1 MSRCDRSTRR
11 RRSTICSTDPLCSQ
25 EWWWGA
31 VHAFNWTPPGPGVP
45 VTMIDSGTDLTHEEF
60 PAGRTRPRSTRRPS
74 HPSTWT
80 SSTAP
85 PVLGRRRA
93 RQCRRARRD
102 LSACEAPALGREPRR
117 RPQVGDEIAGLSA
130 AVAHGPGVI
139 NLSLGGTEAAAD
151 RGARDPVRVRERLAD
166 RRRGRELRR
175 ARAIRRS
182 TLRGSRT
189 CSRSARPTKAAASPP
204 SPAPLRRWT
213 SWRPA
218 RTSRSRSPAAFNSS
232 GYAVFDG
239 TSFSA
244 PLTSGA
250 AAGVWT
256 LKPTLTNTQLFDI
269 MRHSASGSG
278 WSRTRGYGALDVA
291 AAVTRKAPAP
301 DQQEPN
307 EDVFLVKPGGL
318 SDGAGHRSP
327 HRPESAR
334 RSRPGSRAAT
344 TPRTSTAPTCRRGE
358 ARVNVRTNANV
369 DLEVWGSAHAHG
381 LRARRRGRT
390 RDLLGLSAH
399 AGARPSASSRSSPR
413 STSTWNVFLGKK
425 PREAGYRSG
434 PLHRSTVAAA

>member
-11 RRSTICSTDPLCSQ
+11 RRSIVCSTDPLCSQ

-60 PAGRTRPRSTRRPS
+60 SARPDTTALNTQTVTPVNLDEQ
-74 HPSTWT
+74 HGTAT
-80 SSTAP
+80 SS
-85 PVLGRRRA
+85 VVG
-93 RQCRRARRD
+93 
-102 LSACEAPALGREPRR
+102 APANTVGLVGIYPLAKLQLWDAS
-117 RPQVGDEIAGLSA
+117 PGGVLTVGDEIAGLSA

-139 NLSLGGTEAAAD
+139 NLSLGGTERLPIEEHAILSAFASGSLIVAAAGNSGD
-151 RGARDPVRVRERLAD
+151 EGDPPIYPAGFAHVLTIGATDESGGVTSFSSSSPKMDLVAPGQDIPV
-166 RRRGRELRR
+166 
-175 ARAIRRS
+175 AI
-182 TLRGSRT
+182 
-189 CSRSARPTKAAASPP
+189 PT
-204 SPAPLRRWT
+204 
-213 SWRPA
+213 
-218 RTSRSRSPAAFNSS
+218 AFNSS

-256 LKPTLTNTQLFDI
+256 LNPTLTNTQLFDI

-291 AAVTRKAPAP
+291 AAVARKAPAP

-318 SDGAGHRSP
+318 SRAGHPALTSP
-327 HRPESAR
+327 AR
-334 RSRPGSRAAT
+334 KRATIAA
-344 TPRTSTAPTCRRGE
+344 RLARGDDSE
-358 ARVNVRTNANV
+358 DVYRAYLPARGKLVVNVRTNANV
-369 DLEVWGSAHAHG
+369 DLEVWG
-381 LRARRRGRT
+381 RRTRTVFERGAGAK

-399 AGARPSASSRSSPR
+399 AGARPERVVVAGRGAAQYVYVD
-413 STSTWNVFLGKK
+413 VFLGKK
-425 PREAGYRSG
+425 PREAGYKLS
-434 PLHRSTVAAA
+434 LSTARR